1 MGICFRTKVFWYISL
16 PVICHAS
23 EGKLRGEVPVG
34 VKVLNSYIIFSFSAI
49 IAFQTE
55 YHNTKSG
62 YQRRKARIFR
72 RSRTVPAR
80 RRVVLLFFVARMC

>member
-34 VKVLNSYIIFSFSAI
+34 VKVLKSYIIFSFSADS
-49 IAFQTE
+49 Q
-55 YHNTKSG
+55 
-62 YQRRKARIFR
+62 
-72 RSRTVPAR
+72 P
-80 RRVVLLFFVARMC
+80 

>member
-34 VKVLNSYIIFSFSAI
+34 VKVLNSYENFMQLPHIRTSSYSGRSF
-49 IAFQTE
+49 
-55 YHNTKSG
+55 
-62 YQRRKARIFR
+62 R
-72 RSRTVPAR
+72 P
-80 RRVVLLFFVARMC
+80 